1 MHLHHA
7 LLAAV
12 TAHHLSYT
20 KLGCPCS
27 NSVPALHTRVVII
40 TLHILLAMNTSG
52 LSWVKTDRQTQRPVR
67 EALNL
72 YVYTHQGTQ
81 TRCCCKPAS
90 ATCAA
95 ALPCLA
101 ATRESAVHVMICD
114 ED

>member
-1 MHLHHA
+1 MQLHHA

-27 NSVPALHTRVVII
+27 NSVPALHTRVVIN

-72 YVYTHQGTQ
+72 YVYSLPFCLQCSDSVLCTAGFVT
-81 TRCCCKPAS
+81 TSDVSSPAQE
-90 ATCAA
+90 AH
-95 ALPCLA
+95 LPLQA
-101 ATRESAVHVMICD
+101 Y
-114 ED
+114 